1 MAPSESPP
9 RELDSKHEDKIVK
22 FVSDIRNGKI
32 EGSNNIALTT
42 LSLLEQIIT
51 ECENATA
58 LELSGVVREVGRR
71 LCRAL
76 PQELVAANMA
86 RRVLRAI
93 RDEHR
98 LLCEQSGG
106 ATSGT
111 GTGTEGS
118 GDSLQRLVLAAHG
131 GRRTTLGAA
140 LPHLREP
147 LRDHIAEVR
156 AEIESCTAS
165 ISSQAR
171 AHVHA
176 AELILTHG
184 ASSLTER
191 FLKAAR
197 RHTHYRLLLGE
208 GPRVQESHAMAARLS
223 AAGVP
228 VTLINDASIAAVM
241 SRVNKVVIGVR
252 AVLAGGA
259 LLARAGTHGLTIAAK
274 HYSVPVI
281 ALCPLYKLSPL
292 HACDRYALSALDC
305 PRPSML
311 YECGESSRVHVECP
325 RYDVVPPDH
334 VTLFLT
340 NLGGSSP
347 SYIYRLLSEL
357 YDPKDHQ
364 L

>member
-147 LRDHIAEVR
+147 LRDHIAEV
-156 AEIESCTAS
+156 
-165 ISSQAR
+165 
-171 AHVHA
+171 
-176 AELILTHG
+176 
-184 ASSLTER
+184 
-191 FLKAAR
+191 
-197 RHTHYRLLLGE
+197 
-208 GPRVQESHAMAARLS
+208 
-223 AAGVP
+223 
-228 VTLINDASIAAVM
+228 
-241 SRVNKVVIGVR
+241 VIGVR

-311 YECGESSRVHVECP
+311 Y
-325 RYDVVPPDH
+325 D
-334 VTLFLT
+334 
-340 NLGGSSP
+340 GGSSP